1 MEKFMESTKTLTLEE
16 IKQEK
21 LKAEKLQEINI
32 RKLTTRY
39 YNNPH
44 DLFIRDTKSHG
55 VYVELLDDFV
65 YPVKI
70 GKFDC
75 YMSKYGRVW
84 RKSDEDEFYRV
95 KPIVTNK
102 KEYIM
107 LIDENHQRFFFVW
120 DYLAKV
126 LNTLRTRLNK
136 EKINYE

>member
-1 MEKFMESTKTLTLEE
+1 MNMKAESVDKKTDNEIEQERLE
-16 IKQEK
+16 
-21 LKAEKLQEINI
+21 AEKLREVYC
-32 RKLTTRY
+32 RKMTTRY

-44 DLFIRDTKSHG
+44 ELFMRDSKTWG
-55 VYVELLDDFV
+55 EYVELLDDFV

-84 RKSDEDEFYRV
+84 VKHGEDFQRV
-95 KPIVTNK
+95 KPIVTAK
-102 KEYIM
+102 KEYIT
-107 LIDENHQRFFFVW
+107 LIDENHQRYFFVW
-120 DYLAKV
+120 TYIAKV